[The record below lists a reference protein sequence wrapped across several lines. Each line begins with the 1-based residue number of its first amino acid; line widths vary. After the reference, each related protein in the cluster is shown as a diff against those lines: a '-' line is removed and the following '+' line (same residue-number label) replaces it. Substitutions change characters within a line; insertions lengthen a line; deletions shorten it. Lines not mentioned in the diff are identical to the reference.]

1 MTSDGLPH
9 QVPLNFEPTAAAY
22 VPGESIVAPQAPFA
36 EHPQTLRLVQ
46 KFGLASNFR
55 TRRGATQPDLAQA
68 GPTATVAGGGGFGGG
83 GGGSGVARVGRL
95 SAASPPGRPPLE
107 LPEPVSA
114 SLPAPPPPPFTAD
127 PAGYGYNLSL
137 AARSAPAHAMGL
149 LGALPVMTLDQ
160 EIDIDDD

>member
-1 MTSDGLPH
+1 MTSYCLPH

-22 VPGESIVAPQAPFA
+22 VVGESIVAPQAPFA

-83 GGGSGVARVGRL
+83 GGGSGVGGGFRPPH
-95 SAASPPGRPPLE
+95 PPGRPPLE

>member
-1 MTSDGLPH
+1 MTSDCLPH
-9 QVPLNFEPTAAAY
+9 QVPLNFEPAAAAY
-22 VPGESIVAPQAPFA
+22 VVGESIVAPQAPFA

-68 GPTATVAGGGGFGGG
+68 GPTATVAGGSGVGGGF
-83 GGGSGVARVGRL
+83 RPPH
-95 SAASPPGRPPLE
+95 PPGRPPLE

>member
-1 MTSDGLPH
+1 M
-9 QVPLNFEPTAAAY
+9 
-22 VPGESIVAPQAPFA
+22 
-36 EHPQTLRLVQ
+36 
-46 KFGLASNFR
+46 
-55 TRRGATQPDLAQA
+55 
-68 GPTATVAGGGGFGGG
+68 AGGGGFGGG
-83 GGGSGVARVGRL
+83 GGGSGVGGGFRPPH
-95 SAASPPGRPPLE
+95 PPGRPPLE

-127 PAGYGYNLSL
+127 PAGYGYNPSL

>member
-1 MTSDGLPH
+1 MTSDCLPH

-22 VPGESIVAPQAPFA
+22 VVGESIVAPQAPFA

-68 GPTATVAGGGGFGGG
+68 GPTATVAGGGGFAFGGG
-83 GGGSGVARVGRL
+83 GGGSGVGGGFRPPH
-95 SAASPPGRPPLE
+95 PPGRPPLE

>member
-1 MTSDGLPH
+1 MTSDCLPH
-9 QVPLNFEPTAAAY
+9 QVPLNFEPAAAAY
-22 VPGESIVAPQAPFA
+22 VVGESIVAPQAPFA

-83 GGGSGVARVGRL
+83 GGGSGVGRL

-137 AARSAPAHAMGL
+137 ARAWQPGRRPRMRW
-149 LGALPVMTLDQ
+149 VCW
-160 EIDIDDD
+160 ERCR